1 MRSLKGLMIP
11 AVLILPFVDLYILV
25 QLAGTIGFWQ
35 TIGIILLTGLV
46 GMEIIRREGF
56 YVLMKLQNS
65 VTAGEMSRNAL
76 EIGLLVIGGIILVIP
91 GLITDLI
98 GFLLIFRPIRERIA
112 ARLGGD
118 GFNGFQME
126 VQTFEI

>member
-1 MRSLKGLMIP
+1 MKNLKGLIIP
-11 AVLILPFVDLYILV
+11 AVLVLPFVDIYILV
-25 QLAGTIGFWQ
+25 QLAGMIGFWQ

-76 EIGLLVIGGIILVIP
+76 EIGLLVIGGVILVLP

-112 ARLGGD
+112 AKFGGD
-118 GFNGFQME
+118 GFDGFQME

>member
-1 MRSLKGLMIP
+1 
-11 AVLILPFVDLYILV
+11 
-25 QLAGTIGFWQ
+25 
-35 TIGIILLTGLV
+35 
-46 GMEIIRREGF
+46 
-56 YVLMKLQNS
+56 MKLQNS

-118 GFNGFQME
+118 GFSGFQME

>member
-11 AVLILPFVDLYILV
+11 AVLVLPFVDIYILV

-65 VTAGEMSRNAL
+65 VTAGEISRNAL